1 MPGFSRLTVLLIE
14 QLDLTPSF
22 MCDMEEDCTSVSIKC
37 KREEHCNIHV
47 HHLKRIRKKLKSKQT
62 YPAAAND
69 EISFLRL
76 LRIETV

>member
-47 HHLKRIRKKLKSKQT
+47 HHLERIRKKLKSKQT

-69 EISFLRL
+69 EISFLQL